1 MLRASEYG
9 NIKTKRDIKL
19 GQKGEP
25 VTEYNAFAWVI
36 IAGGKKRTSNY
47 LMLNRSAEADHAE
60 LFSLDILG
68 LKKDAYDVDNNIN
81 QRFKDQLGRNEE
93 GWYETNIM
101 RKQSSSVLPS
111 NKTGSLG
118 QLGSLL
124 RKLRKYLK
132 LLQKYNQIICDHNNK
147 MALFNV
153 S

>member
-9 NIKTKRDIKL
+9 NIKTKRDIKV

-36 IAGGKKRTSNY
+36 IAGGKKRTSSY
-47 LMLNRSAEADHAE
+47 LMLNRSAEADYAE

-101 RKQSSSVLPS
+101 RKKSSSVLPS
-111 NKTGSLG
+111 NKTGSL
-118 QLGSLL
+118 
-124 RKLRKYLK
+124 
-132 LLQKYNQIICDHNNK
+132 
-147 MALFNV
+147 
-153 S
+153 

>member
-9 NIKTKRDIKL
+9 NIKTKRDIKV

-25 VTEYNAFAWVI
+25 VTKYNAFAWVI

-47 LMLNRSAEADHAE
+47 LMLNRSAEADYAE

-132 LLQKYNQIICDHNNK
+132 L
-147 MALFNV
+147 
-153 S
+153 

>member
-9 NIKTKRDIKL
+9 NIKTKRDIKV

-25 VTEYNAFAWVI
+25 VTEYNGFAWVI

-47 LMLNRSAEADHAE
+47 LMLNRSAEADYAE

-68 LKKDAYDVDNNIN
+68 LNKDAYDVDNTIN
-81 QRFKDQLGRNEE
+81 QHFKDQLGRNEE